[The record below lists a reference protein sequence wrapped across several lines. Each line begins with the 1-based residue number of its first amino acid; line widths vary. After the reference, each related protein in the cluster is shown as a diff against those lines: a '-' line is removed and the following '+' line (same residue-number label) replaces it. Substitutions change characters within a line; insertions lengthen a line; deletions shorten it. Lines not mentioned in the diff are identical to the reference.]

1 MFSSHIP
8 IQPIPEIAASVMIPG
23 NLSEHPAVC
32 AWRKLQ
38 PACVDPGSIDVLK
51 RNKKSAIYR
60 LHGIGPGASAV
71 IAKRCVTTTALT
83 ERLIYQDVLPALALP
98 GLRYYGC
105 IEDCSTEF
113 HWLFL
118 EDAGSS
124 PYLPVL
130 PAHRRAGARWL
141 AHMHTSAAES
151 PVAAVLPDRGPGFYL
166 EQLRLARKKILDSC
180 SNPALQARDLAVLQ
194 ELTAQCDFLE
204 SRWDQVQRICQ
215 NAPQTLVHGDLKA
228 KNIRIQD
235 TPKGIAVLAFD
246 WELAGW
252 GIPATDLLR

>member
-118 EDAGSS
+118 EDAGRWGANR
-124 PYLPVL
+124 PARGNPGGPVVGASGSGL
-130 PAHRRAGARWL
+130 RGPRACPGRFQLAGTRAARRR
-141 AHMHTSAAES
+141 SAA
-151 PVAAVLPDRGPGFYL
+151 
-166 EQLRLARKKILDSC
+166 C
-180 SNPALQARDLAVLQ
+180 
-194 ELTAQCDFLE
+194 
-204 SRWDQVQRICQ
+204 
-215 NAPQTLVHGDLKA
+215 
-228 KNIRIQD
+228 
-235 TPKGIAVLAFD
+235 
-246 WELAGW
+246 
-252 GIPATDLLR
+252 